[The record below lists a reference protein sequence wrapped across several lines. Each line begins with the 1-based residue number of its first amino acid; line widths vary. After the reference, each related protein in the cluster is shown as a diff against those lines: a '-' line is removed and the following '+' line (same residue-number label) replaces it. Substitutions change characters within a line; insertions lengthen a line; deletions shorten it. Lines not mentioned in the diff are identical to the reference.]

1 MMYVRQTPYFM
12 LLTDHWEVKHD
23 TDQLFYDKTLFFMD
37 FNLIL
42 AFLQGPWVI
51 LILQFPV
58 LGRFLGIFSLCM
70 QYLEVIVNIEVKVLR
85 SYKMRFRISFKF

>member
-1 MMYVRQTPYFM
+1 MYVRQKPYFM
-12 LLTDHWEVKHD
+12 LLTDHWEGNM
-23 TDQLFYDKTLFFMD
+23 TRISCFIDKTLFFMD

-58 LGRFLGIFSLCM
+58 LGPFLGHLQFVHAIFRG
-70 QYLEVIVNIEVKVLR
+70 Y
-85 SYKMRFRISFKF
+85 